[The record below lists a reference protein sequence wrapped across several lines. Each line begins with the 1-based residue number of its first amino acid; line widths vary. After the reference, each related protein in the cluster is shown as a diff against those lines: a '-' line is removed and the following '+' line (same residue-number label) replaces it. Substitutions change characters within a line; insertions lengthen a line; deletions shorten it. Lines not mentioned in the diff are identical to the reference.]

1 MPDTAGS
8 SSLMRKSW
16 VWMLIAVVAVG
27 ALMAWLSVEA
37 ERARTEVVIVEE
49 SPDIDDDEDE
59 VEWIELEGIAAE
71 PGEFTGRPLRVENIE
86 VISVLGPRGFW
97 AAVEDQSPILVLLA
111 PDLTEEPEV
120 SPHDTFHIRGYVG
133 IVTDSAMD
141 EWVQSRV
148 IVPEAR
154 DQVEFATHYLFGE
167 RAIRPRDAGR
177 ENGPEED
184 DEEE

>member
-1 MPDTAGS
+1 
-8 SSLMRKSW
+8 MRKSW
-16 VWMLIAVVAVG
+16 VWMLVAVVAVG

-49 SPDIDDDEDE
+49 QPDIDAEDDEDE

-71 PGEFTGRPLRVENIE
+71 PGDFTGRPLRVENVE

-97 AAVEDQSPILVLLA
+97 AAVEDHSPILVLLA
-111 PDLTEEPEV
+111 PDLTDQPEV
-120 SPHDTFHIRGYVG
+120 APHDTFHIRGYVG
-133 IVTDSAMD
+133 VVTDSAMD

-154 DQVEFATHYLFGE
+154 DQVEFASHYLFGE
-167 RAIRPRDAGR
+167 RAIRPRDGGAGT
-177 ENGPEED
+177 NAPD
-184 DEEE
+184 DEDEDE